1 MIAVVEV
8 IAVVT
13 SAALAVVR
21 RGARRVIVVVVVKG
35 VAVEANIRDVTM
47 SNIPR
52 LLLR

>member
-21 RGARRVIVVVVVKG
+21 RGARRVIVVVVAKG
-35 VAVEANIRDVTM
+35 VAVEANIKDVTM
-47 SNIPR
+47 SNTPR